1 MTQLK
6 FIKSL
11 FRISPK
17 FFSVLVFFLLISNI
31 FEAIGILSLLP
42 LIELTVSND
51 NSWIKEVPEFFQPI
65 FTKYNNKLN
74 LNILLLFIALI
85 FLFKFIFLFLS
96 LILSGFAAADTTA
109 YLRMELFK
117 QLNFTEWDFF
127 TKVKSGRIANC
138 LITEIA
144 SIGSSYNLVTN
155 LISSLIIVTIYLI
168 ISLLTAPIITLV
180 AITMSLV
187 MIFILRFTII
197 LTKKNT
203 KSHVTE
209 MNSFM
214 NEINENLMLLKS
226 IKAMAIEKKFFSIMF
241 KTFTKLKII
250 QRKIIFYMGSLQ
262 ILLEPVF
269 VFFLLFLI
277 YFITLFSQDILV
289 STQFIF
295 LIIIFYRIFTKVS
308 SIQVFIQKLS
318 NGQVYFESYNKL
330 LNDAKK
336 QTQKIDGTKTIKNLN
351 SIEFKD
357 VCFKY
362 NNHEILNKLS
372 FKIKSNQIIS
382 ITGPTGIGKTTILD
396 LISSLYKPDSG
407 EILINSILLSDIKK
421 WRENIGYVGQ
431 DSILLDDTILNNITF
446 RDQNISKKKIDEVIK
461 LSSLGDILKDSSEGL
476 SMVAG
481 ERGINLSGGQK
492 QRISMARAI
501 LRSPLLLLMD
511 EPTSA
516 LDKSTKRNILSN
528 LKILKKKITIIC
540 ITHDQELIEISDS
553 VINIKKS

>member
-1 MTQLK
+1 
-6 FIKSL
+6 
-11 FRISPK
+11 
-17 FFSVLVFFLLISNI
+17 
-31 FEAIGILSLLP
+31 
-42 LIELTVSND
+42 
-51 NSWIKEVPEFFQPI
+51 
-65 FTKYNNKLN
+65 
-74 LNILLLFIALI
+74 
-85 FLFKFIFLFLS
+85 
-96 LILSGFAAADTTA
+96 
-109 YLRMELFK
+109 
-117 QLNFTEWDFF
+117 
-127 TKVKSGRIANC
+127 
-138 LITEIA
+138 
-144 SIGSSYNLVTN
+144 
-155 LISSLIIVTIYLI
+155 
-168 ISLLTAPIITLV
+168 
-180 AITMSLV
+180 
-187 MIFILRFTII
+187 
-197 LTKKNT
+197 
-203 KSHVTE
+203 
-209 MNSFM
+209 
-214 NEINENLMLLKS
+214 MLLKS

-461 LSSLGDILKDSSEGL
+461 LSSLGDILKNSSEGL

>member
-11 FRISPK
+11 FNISPK
-17 FFSVLVFFLLISNI
+17 FFLVLVFFLLISNI

-42 LIELTVSND
+42 LIELTISND
-51 NSWIKEVPEFFQPI
+51 NSWLKEIPGFLQPI
-65 FTKYNNKLN
+65 FTKYNDKIN
-74 LNILLLFIALI
+74 LNFLLLFIA
-85 FLFKFIFLFLS
+85 FLFLLKFIFLVFS
-96 LILSGFAAADTTA
+96 LILSGFAASNTTA

-117 QLNFTEWDFF
+117 QLNLTDWNFF

-138 LITEIA
+138 LVTEIV
-144 SIGSSYNLVTN
+144 SVGSSYNLVSN
-155 LISSLIIVTIYLI
+155 LISSSIVVIIYLI
-168 ISLLTAPIITLV
+168 ISLITAPVITAV
-180 AITMSLV
+180 ALTMSLV
-187 MIFILRFTII
+187 MIFVLRFTIV
-197 LTKKNT
+197 LTKKST
-203 KSHVTE
+203 KNHVTE

-214 NEINENLMLLKS
+214 SEINENLMLFKS
-226 IKAMAIEKKFFSIMF
+226 IKAMAIEKKFLSIIL
-241 KTFTKLKII
+241 KTFTNLKII

-262 ILLEPVF
+262 IFLEPIF

-277 YFITLFSQDILV
+277 YIINLFSPDILV

-318 NGQVYFESYNKL
+318 NGQIYFESYNKL

-336 QTQKIDGTKTIKNLN
+336 QTQKIDGTKTIRKLD
-351 SIEFKD
+351 SIEFKN

-362 NNHEILNKLS
+362 NNNKILNKIS

-396 LISSLYKPDSG
+396 LISYLYKPYSG
-407 EILINSILLSDIKK
+407 EILINGISLSDIKK

-446 RDQNISKKKIDEVIK
+446 RDENISVKKIDEAIK
-461 LSSLGDILKDSSEGL
+461 LSNLEDILKNSSEGL
-476 SMVAG
+476 STVAG

-492 QRISMARAI
+492 QRISMARAL
-501 LRSPLLLLMD
+501 LRAPFLLLMD

-516 LDKSTKRNILSN
+516 LDKSTKQKILSN
-528 LKILKKKITIIC
+528 LKILKKKVTIIC
-540 ITHDQELIEISDS
+540 ITHDHELIKISDK